1 MALVCLKV
9 ILVTVVCISV
19 MYECLDV
26 QGEVKVS
33 WKILD
38 LCTLKSNLCQV
49 ILEVVSE
56 DGAKSKCCFEGMYP
70 LEVELGLGL
79 GRIIILV

>member
-1 MALVCLKV
+1 M
-9 ILVTVVCISV
+9 
-19 MYECLDV
+19 E
-26 QGEVKVS
+26 
-33 WKILD
+33 D

-79 GRIIILV
+79 GLGDHNSCLNFARHYAVDHVFVTFLEASTIALATAK